1 MMIPA
6 MHESY
11 DLKKNTFRP
20 KNTTWNPSLMKR
32 TCPRSE
38 KINAYKFVQ
47 RYLSVLQQQNQ
58 QFPYKFVPFHVLS
71 QAHTIKNY
79 RGVGVGVEIIIE
91 GFKLWSMSAIVILM
105 SRFSIFLQQN
115 QDSNC
120 SHISC
125 IYLQIFTK
133 LRITMPEPPTS
144 NLVFF

>member
-1 MMIPA
+1 
-6 MHESY
+6 
-11 DLKKNTFRP
+11 
-20 KNTTWNPSLMKR
+20 MKR

-79 RGVGVGVEIIIE
+79 RGGGGGMIIE
-91 GFKLWSMSAIVILM
+91 GFKLWSMLAIVILM

-133 LRITMPEPPTS
+133 LRITMLEPPTS